1 MPVSAIFNAFT
12 AIIITRTVFESILE
26 AHSFSKAADLYKMLV
41 GYAHSYI
48 SWLCLFVAVAL
59 LVAWFL
65 KARFIDALTLV
76 LYGSPLIIVVP
87 FIDYFV
93 AGGGSIFYGETFS
106 DFIYNYLNLF
116 NPFDTVQMVSL
127 GVRVEVFI
135 AVVGSYFIARR
146 YFKAGS
152 TRSLCFSTGL
162 YSLIFGFGYLP
173 ALMPNLARQSNLGYF
188 PLYLPIFC
196 GLVALVLMKV
206 WRENRKLGSVIFH
219 LLFPSRLA
227 FYLLLAGFGAIFAA
241 RTDGFSQ
248 GRWPAEWVLR
258 YLLASVSITLL
269 FVNAK
274 IQNDFYDRKIDC
286 VSDPDR
292 PVIYKV
298 TRLGN
303 ARNIGL
309 AVLVPS
315 FAFAV
320 AAERYFFML
329 WLLIYALSYLY
340 SEPPMRLR
348 SIYPIGHYVL
358 SLVGVAAFLAGGLLI
373 RSQSFFT
380 LHGVSDLAGCIFIS
394 FFCLSHIKD
403 LKDIE
408 GDRRGNVMNVYNLT
422 NYPRWIGMG
431 AVVGFS
437 VTLYFILQILA
448 VYNSVV
454 LMAIAGYLFV
464 ALLAILTA
472 PDLRRLDWIIPF
484 SMVLV
489 VFISLVWLFGEWP

>member
-1 MPVSAIFNAFT
+1 
-12 AIIITRTVFESILE
+12 
-26 AHSFSKAADLYKMLV
+26 
-41 GYAHSYI
+41 
-48 SWLCLFVAVAL
+48 
-59 LVAWFL
+59 
-65 KARFIDALTLV
+65 
-76 LYGSPLIIVVP
+76 
-87 FIDYFV
+87 
-93 AGGGSIFYGETFS
+93 
-106 DFIYNYLNLF
+106 
-116 NPFDTVQMVSL
+116 
-127 GVRVEVFI
+127 
-135 AVVGSYFIARR
+135 
-146 YFKAGS
+146 
-152 TRSLCFSTGL
+152 
-162 YSLIFGFGYLP
+162 
-173 ALMPNLARQSNLGYF
+173 
-188 PLYLPIFC
+188 
-196 GLVALVLMKV
+196 
-206 WRENRKLGSVIFH
+206 
-219 LLFPSRLA
+219 
-227 FYLLLAGFGAIFAA
+227 
-241 RTDGFSQ
+241 
-248 GRWPAEWVLR
+248 
-258 YLLASVSITLL
+258 
-269 FVNAK
+269 
-274 IQNDFYDRKIDC
+274 
-286 VSDPDR
+286 
-292 PVIYKV
+292 
-298 TRLGN
+298 
-303 ARNIGL
+303 
-309 AVLVPS
+309 
-315 FAFAV
+315 
-320 AAERYFFML
+320 ML